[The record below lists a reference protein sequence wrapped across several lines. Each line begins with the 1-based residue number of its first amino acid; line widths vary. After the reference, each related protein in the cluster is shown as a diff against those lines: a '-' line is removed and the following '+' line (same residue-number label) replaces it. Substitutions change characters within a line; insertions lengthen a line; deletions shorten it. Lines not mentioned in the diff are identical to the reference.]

1 MKISVQAKPNSKEE
15 RVEKVLIDD
24 QEIYRI
30 SVKEPPIQGR
40 ANAAIIKLL
49 ADYFK
54 VPLGKVRIVSGHT
67 SRQKIIEIF

>member
-1 MKISVQAKPNSKEE
+1 MKIIVQAKPNSKEE
-15 RVEKVLIDD
+15 GVEKITIGDI
-24 QEIYRI
+24 EAYRV

-54 VPLGKVRIVSGHT
+54 VSPARVKIISGYT

>member
-15 RVEKVLIDD
+15 KVEKIKIGD
-24 QEIYRI
+24 QEIYRV

-40 ANAAIIKLL
+40 ANIAIMKLL
-49 ADYFK
+49 ADYFN
-54 VPLGKVRIVSGHT
+54 VPQSNIKIISGYA

>member
-1 MKISVQAKPNSKEE
+1 MKINVQAKPNSKQEN
-15 RVEKVLIDD
+15 VEKILIGDE
-24 QEIYRI
+24 EIYRV
-30 SVKEPPIQGR
+30 SVKEPPVQGR

-54 VPLGKVRIVSGHT
+54 APLGKVRIVSGHA